1 MSYEEYKELSES
13 VFLYLKEEDE
23 YYRRILV
30 YLLCTLMQKDNDV
43 SEVISLVSDYI
54 NDLIE
59 DSETEKAIVDSI
71 KANTVSFV
79 DDYTPIFFEG
89 SEKFTLYERM
99 LKRINNSIKM
109 RITNAYPVIN
119 QFVSLVSHNILSEN
133 NYQTV
138 KRRRCMSN
146 KEYEDYLSVLKK

>member
-1 MSYEEYKELSES
+1 MDLMSYEEYKELSES

-59 DSETEKAIVDSI
+59 DSETEKAIV
-71 KANTVSFV
+71 
-79 DDYTPIFFEG
+79 
-89 SEKFTLYERM
+89 
-99 LKRINNSIKM
+99 
-109 RITNAYPVIN
+109 
-119 QFVSLVSHNILSEN
+119 
-133 NYQTV
+133 
-138 KRRRCMSN
+138 
-146 KEYEDYLSVLKK
+146 